1 MRVRPAVP
9 VTIRTTTKDSAL
21 NGLELPAGTIVMIY
35 INAIQKRPDL
45 YENPERFIPERFKR
59 GRPDPRHRMPFG
71 GGAHY
76 CLRAEFTSSNPGS
89 CCAQS

>member
-59 GRPDPRHRMPFG
+59 GRPD
-71 GGAHY
+71 
-76 CLRAEFTSSNPGS
+76 RATGCPSAEARTT
-89 CCAQS
+89 AY